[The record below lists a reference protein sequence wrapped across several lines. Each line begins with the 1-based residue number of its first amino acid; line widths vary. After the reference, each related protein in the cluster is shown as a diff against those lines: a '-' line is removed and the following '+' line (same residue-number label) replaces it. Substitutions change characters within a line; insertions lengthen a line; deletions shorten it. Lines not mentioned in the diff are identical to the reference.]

1 MSMENKKNDD
11 VVIDEIEL
19 MNHRAMVE
27 LPENAVEVQLGIKV
41 FHEGELITVG
51 RTLSMDD
58 IRTAFRKADD
68 GYIDDDDEFVI
79 TEKGLQ
85 WLEDRRD
92 EE

>member
-1 MSMENKKNDD
+1 MENKKNDD

-27 LPENAVEVQLGIKV
+27 LPENAVEVQLRIKV

-58 IRTAFRKADD
+58 IRTAFRKADE

-85 WLEDRRD
+85 WLEDHRD